1 MNQLQPLREFV
12 VEMTKAVSSQL
23 TEAKLLLVCEK
34 LLKSLIATSDWLPA
48 EYAKHDSDHYCQ
60 HLLHCDPLERFSVVS
75 FVWGAGQHTPIH
87 NHQTWGMVGVLS
99 GIEKSTLF
107 NRDNKTGALIQGDT
121 LTLKAGEIDQFSPEI
136 GDIHEARNALPDQKS
151 ISIHIY
157 GANIGII
164 KRQIFNKK
172 TGTPTEFVSGY
183 SSENIPNLW
192 DY

>member
-1 MNQLQPLREFV
+1 
-12 VEMTKAVSSQL
+12 
-23 TEAKLLLVCEK
+23 
-34 LLKSLIATSDWLPA
+34 
-48 EYAKHDSDHYCQ
+48 
-60 HLLHCDPLERFSVVS
+60 
-75 FVWGAGQHTPIH
+75 
-87 NHQTWGMVGVLS
+87 MVGVLS